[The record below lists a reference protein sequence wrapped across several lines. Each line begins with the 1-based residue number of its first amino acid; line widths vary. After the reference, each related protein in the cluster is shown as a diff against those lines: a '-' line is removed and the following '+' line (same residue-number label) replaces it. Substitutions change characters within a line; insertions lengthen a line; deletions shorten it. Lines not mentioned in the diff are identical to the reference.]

1 MTKST
6 PFPHHQQ
13 HHHPEHS
20 DSNGRGDTSDGDNR
34 HVAEN
39 GEHWMSSGHDPL
51 SARFAQ
57 AVVLTTTPPQA
68 PVQPKTAVD
77 PYAALVAR
85 AGNDHQIAAISSL
98 RESGYGASQI
108 VSILGLGN

>member
-1 MTKST
+1 MTKSIL
-6 PFPHHQQ
+6 FPHH
-13 HHHPEHS
+13 HTNPS

-51 SARFAQ
+51 STRFVK

-85 AGNDHQIAAISSL
+85 AGNDHQIAAIASL

-108 VSILGLGN
+108 VSILGLDN